1 MAGRSLLSFILSC
14 PRSLSLTTATNLSA
28 PASERRLLLVLAGI
42 QFTHI
47 LDFMIMMPLG
57 PQLIRT
63 LHIGT
68 HEFGLLL
75 SSYTFTAAA
84 SGLLAA
90 MYVDRFDRRK
100 LVLVLYMLFIV
111 ATLACGLAPGYAS
124 LLVARAAAGA
134 FGGILGALVQ
144 TVIADVVPFE
154 RRGQAMGKV
163 MAAFAVSTVAGVPL
177 GLLFAEHVP
186 MLGWRAPFF
195 FIVAVAF
202 VIWLIG
208 QRALPSL
215 TAHLERAQQGN
226 VFRKLFDVAREP
238 AHLRAYAFIALLM
251 LTGFSVI
258 PYIALYYTANLGMTE
273 SFITLIY
280 LVGGA
285 ATLFSSQWIGK
296 LADRHGKL
304 RTFRWVACAAFV
316 PILVTTHLVPVP
328 AWVVLLNATVF
339 FVLVSGRMIPGMAMA
354 SAAAEP
360 QVRGTFMSLGSAV
373 QMGASGLASLMTG
386 LIITRD
392 TAGHV
397 VHYNLIG
404 YLAVGFGL
412 LSIWIAQYL
421 RQQPAPP
428 PA

>member
-1 MAGRSLLSFILSC
+1 LDPKLK
-14 PRSLSLTTATNLSA
+14 LSA
-28 PASERRLLLVLAGI
+28 PPAERRLLLVLAGI

-47 LDFMIMMPLG
+47 LDFMIVMPLG

-63 LHIGT
+63 LHIST

-90 MYVDRFDRRK
+90 TYIDRFDRRK
-100 LVLVLYMLFIV
+100 LALTLYMLFIL

-177 GLLFAEHVP
+177 GLLLAEHVP
-186 MLGWRAPFF
+186 QLGWRAPFF
-195 FIVAVAF
+195 FMVVLALP
-202 VIWLIG
+202 IWLAG
-208 QRALPSL
+208 RSVLPSL
-215 TAHLERAQQGN
+215 TGHLAGHPAGTPGGN
-226 VFRKLFDVAREP
+226 VFRKLYEVAREP
-238 AHLRAYAFIALLM
+238 AHLQAFAFIALLM
-251 LTGFSVI
+251 LTSFSVI

-273 SFITLIY
+273 SFVTLVY

-285 ATLFSSQWIGK
+285 ATLFSSQWIGRM
-296 LADRHGKL
+296 ADRHGKL
-304 RTFRWVACAAFV
+304 RTFRWVAIAAFV
-316 PILVTTHLVPVP
+316 PILITTHLVPLP
-328 AWVVLLNATVF
+328 AWIILLNATVF

-354 SAAAEP
+354 TSVADP
-360 QVRGTFMSLGSAV
+360 HVRGTFMSLGSSV
-373 QMGASGLASLMTG
+373 QMGASGLASLLAG

-392 TAGHV
+392 AAGQMQ
-397 VHYNLIG
+397 HYNLVG
-404 YLAVGFGL
+404 YLALCFGL
-412 LSIWIAQYL
+412 GSLWMAQRL
-421 RQQPAPP
+421 RQPPQPESALANTAEAPR
-428 PA
+428 